1 MALEPPKNILL
12 SLSPIA
18 LSQQLDKD
26 YSYTMPESIH
36 SQSLRGK
43 KTAGHVDSLMFWGI
57 T

>member
-1 MALEPPKNILL
+1 MALEHPKKILL

-18 LSQQLDKD
+18 LSQQLDKG